1 MNWENIF
8 TEAVIG
14 IIGIVITAL
23 GTLVSYWISTKIKD
37 EKLKNV
43 LNSLNELVK
52 KAVLEVYQT
61 YVESLKANG
70 AFNLDAQRNALQ
82 RALNIIKAN
91 MTTEV
96 EEWLKTNVN
105 DVETYLKSMIE
116 AQIALLKN
124 KEA

>member
-70 AFNLDAQRNALQ
+70 AFDLDAQRNALQ

-116 AQIALLKN
+116 AQIALLK
-124 KEA
+124 K